1 MDIHELEME
10 LARLKPVKMPKLRLN
25 RPEKRPNGWVS
36 YRQILTLSLGILI
49 GGFAVHFMQK
59 PVVVEVVKYVE
70 PQPQPVEV
78 KPEPPQRRPQ
88 PQPQQFSQP
97 FSDVDALL
105 AEYNRRALQFAHISI
120 PTLPYYSVPTDFSS
134 NPDSM
139 LQLRNRIF
147 N

>member
-1 MDIHELEME
+1 MDIHELETE
-10 LARLKPVKMPKLRLN
+10 LARLRPVKMPKLQLS

-36 YRQILTLSLGILI
+36 YRQILALSLGILI

-70 PQPQPVEV
+70 PQPQSVEV
-78 KPEPPQRRPQ
+78 KPELPQRK
-88 PQPQQFSQP
+88 PQQFVQP
-97 FSDVDALL
+97 FFDVDVLL
-105 AEYNRRALQFAHISI
+105 AEYNRRALQFASISI
-120 PTLPYYSVPTDFSS
+120 PTPPYYSVPTDLSS

-139 LQLRNRIF
+139 LQLRNRIL